1 MPKSRR
7 EFLTHTS
14 LGLVG
19 VALASCGKTQRSSE
33 TPATPKAGEPP
44 AGAPP
49 AFGTSAAVG
58 PEVSPSTFAEGEKLV
73 ITELS
78 APERKVAAD
87 SWRVTMAPLYERR
100 IGPRKGAIEPAVAPA
115 TIWDPVFPGQ
125 EPRPQRDRFLRTA
138 VDTRLLPVHDQDSAF
153 APVTRLSRW
162 IEKRQLT
169 CDRLTRIYLD
179 RLDRFNPTLR
189 CVITLMRDSALAQA
203 RRADQEIAAGK
214 YRGPLHG
221 IPWGAK
227 DLLDTP
233 VTPTTYGAHPFRN
246 LVPTAHSA
254 VLRC

>member
-100 IGPRKGAIEPAVAPA
+100 IGPRKVAIEPAVAPA
-115 TIWDPVFPGQ
+115 TIWDPILPGQ
-125 EPRPQRDRFLRTA
+125 KPGPQRHRFVPTA
-138 VDTRLLPVHDQDSAF
+138 AHPPLLPRHHPHISL
-153 APVTRLSRW
+153 APVTPLSRW
-162 IEKRQLT
+162 IGERQLT
-169 CDRLTRIYLD
+169 CDRLTRTYLD
-179 RLDRFNPTLR
+179 RLDRFKPTLR
-189 CVITLMRDSALAQA
+189 CGITLIRDSVLA
-203 RRADQEIAAGK
+203 RAISAGHE
-214 YRGPLHG
+214 L
-221 IPWGAK
+221 A
-227 DLLDTP
+227 
-233 VTPTTYGAHPFRN
+233 
-246 LVPTAHSA
+246 
-254 VLRC
+254 